1 MQSTTVSRR
10 GFVAGAAVLGA
21 AATASTTIAAPSAAQ
36 ANEAT
41 APAAET
47 RVLNPQ
53 SDAHLAYT
61 TDFAPLYEPLQIGT
75 LTLKNRYVKSPAGSD
90 TLDLAFCAENGRVN
104 DGFLDYYG
112 NFAKGG
118 ASLVF
123 METAI
128 SKLISVKINEEGR
141 STTGWLLEEFTPE
154 AIGAKLAPLTE
165 RIHNEGA
172 YAGIQLAAGTADVAN
187 ATVEDLKWLQDT
199 MATIALGY
207 KTAGFDII
215 ELHCSA
221 TQFMKNMLTGRFN
234 TREDEYGAQ
243 SVENRTRFACEAIR
257 AIKEACGEDF
267 AIQILMDAVE
277 DNDALIGDNDMFITV
292 EDAIENAKAFEA
304 AGADTF
310 YLRLS
315 VPGKHVSQ
323 FAPDL
328 MFSGYKSEGLTGFG
342 TRFDFSQHF
351 GGMALADYSGTA
363 MLLKCAAEF
372 KKNLEKP
379 VSCAG
384 CMDPRLAPDLI
395 ANAVA
400 NGEVDYLMMTR
411 PLTVDPELP
420 NKLQQGLREEVAPC
434 CHCMHCHNKGGNALY
449 TRDGGA
455 EYCRVNAATQ
465 LAYTEA
471 MPEGYEPLPAE
482 VSKKVV
488 VIGGGP
494 AGMEA
499 ARVAAQRGHSVTLFE
514 KNGTLGGLLPVARG
528 YKGDHERLSDLND
541 YLAHQLDV
549 HGVNVVLGTEAT
561 AETVAAESPE
571 VVIVAVGG
579 QREGRLE
586 GSANV
591 PVVAFDDLPAAELG
605 ERVVI
610 CGAGAQAVDC
620 ALYLL
625 AQGKK
630 IQMVHDAPA
639 SEVGKEQS
647 MWVRTYVIPQLTS
660 QGVKIWNSATV
671 EGVSD
676 EGMAIVMN
684 GGVPKVLPCDSVVEC
699 YDMLPNTALADELTA
714 AGYDVRCVGD
724 CAEPW
729 NIGLA
734 IRSGNLAARAI

>member
-1 MQSTTVSRR
+1 
-10 GFVAGAAVLGA
+10 
-21 AATASTTIAAPSAAQ
+21 
-36 ANEAT
+36 
-41 APAAET
+41 
-47 RVLNPQ
+47 
-53 SDAHLAYT
+53 
-61 TDFAPLYEPLQIGT
+61 
-75 LTLKNRYVKSPAGSD
+75 
-90 TLDLAFCAENGRVN
+90 
-104 DGFLDYYG
+104 
-112 NFAKGG
+112 
-118 ASLVF
+118 
-123 METAI
+123 
-128 SKLISVKINEEGR
+128 
-141 STTGWLLEEFTPE
+141 
-154 AIGAKLAPLTE
+154 
-165 RIHNEGA
+165 
-172 YAGIQLAAGTADVAN
+172 
-187 ATVEDLKWLQDT
+187 
-199 MATIALGY
+199 
-207 KTAGFDII
+207 
-215 ELHCSA
+215 
-221 TQFMKNMLTGRFN
+221 
-234 TREDEYGAQ
+234 
-243 SVENRTRFACEAIR
+243 
-257 AIKEACGEDF
+257 
-267 AIQILMDAVE
+267 
-277 DNDALIGDNDMFITV
+277 
-292 EDAIENAKAFEA
+292 
-304 AGADTF
+304 
-310 YLRLS
+310 
-315 VPGKHVSQ
+315 
-323 FAPDL
+323 

-660 QGVKIWNSATV
+660 QGVKILELRHRRGRERRGYGHRDERRRAQGSALRLCGRV
-671 EGVSD
+671 LRHAAQHRPGRRADRRRLRRALRGRLRRALEHRPGHPLGQPGGSRDSKAPACRGAAREPSNAKRACHAGCGGPALVWVRPCCRKSPGYKGVSRIL
-676 EGMAIVMN
+676 APTPQI
-684 GGVPKVLPCDSVVEC
+684 PHFRAK
-699 YDMLPNTALADELTA
+699 TAPPGTA
-714 AGYDVRCVGD
+714 AGTARLRRARCSHGK
-724 CAEPW
+724 
-729 NIGLA
+729 
-734 IRSGNLAARAI
+734 ARTPPGQGSATWRGRCPRPRGSCTMYPT

>member
-1 MQSTTVSRR
+1 M
-10 GFVAGAAVLGA
+10 
-21 AATASTTIAAPSAAQ
+21 
-36 ANEAT
+36 
-41 APAAET
+41 
-47 RVLNPQ
+47 
-53 SDAHLAYT
+53 
-61 TDFAPLYEPLQIGT
+61 
-75 LTLKNRYVKSPAGSD
+75 
-90 TLDLAFCAENGRVN
+90 
-104 DGFLDYYG
+104 
-112 NFAKGG
+112 
-118 ASLVF
+118 
-123 METAI
+123 
-128 SKLISVKINEEGR
+128 
-141 STTGWLLEEFTPE
+141 
-154 AIGAKLAPLTE
+154 
-165 RIHNEGA
+165 
-172 YAGIQLAAGTADVAN
+172 
-187 ATVEDLKWLQDT
+187 
-199 MATIALGY
+199 
-207 KTAGFDII
+207 
-215 ELHCSA
+215 
-221 TQFMKNMLTGRFN
+221 
-234 TREDEYGAQ
+234 
-243 SVENRTRFACEAIR
+243 
-257 AIKEACGEDF
+257 
-267 AIQILMDAVE
+267 
-277 DNDALIGDNDMFITV
+277 
-292 EDAIENAKAFEA
+292 
-304 AGADTF
+304 
-310 YLRLS
+310 
-315 VPGKHVSQ
+315 
-323 FAPDL
+323 
-328 MFSGYKSEGLTGFG
+328 
-342 TRFDFSQHF
+342 
-351 GGMALADYSGTA
+351 
-363 MLLKCAAEF
+363 
-372 KKNLEKP
+372 
-379 VSCAG
+379 
-384 CMDPRLAPDLI
+384 
-395 ANAVA
+395 
-400 NGEVDYLMMTR
+400 
-411 PLTVDPELP
+411 
-420 NKLQQGLREEVAPC
+420 
-434 CHCMHCHNKGGNALY
+434 
-449 TRDGGA
+449 
-455 EYCRVNAATQ
+455 
-465 LAYTEA
+465 
-471 MPEGYEPLPAE
+471 
-482 VSKKVV
+482 
-488 VIGGGP
+488 IGGGP

-734 IRSGNLAARAI
+734 IRSGNLTARAI